1 MIYLQLRV
9 KMPDG
14 ALAAFLRALEDWQ
27 LEAPRDQQAAMAMA
41 MVLEATSLTRTH
53 IREQFAGLAIEIP
66 YRQIDKQ
73 AWPFE
78 G

>member
-27 LEAPRDQQAAMAMA
+27 LEAPRDQQATIGMAA
-41 MVLEATSLTRTH
+41 VLESTGLTRAQV
-53 IREQFAGLAIEIP
+53 REQFAGLAIEIP
-66 YRQIDKQ
+66 YRQRDLQ

>member
-27 LEAPRDQQAAMAMA
+27 LEAPRDQQAAIGLAL
-41 MVLEATSLTRTH
+41 VLEATTLTRAQV
-53 IREQFAGLAIEIP
+53 REQFAALAVEIP
-66 YRQIDKQ
+66 YRQLNKQ

>member
-27 LEAPRDQQAAMAMA
+27 QEAPRDQQAAIAMA
-41 MVLEATSLTRTH
+41 CVLEATQLTRQQVH
-53 IREQFAGLAIEIP
+53 EVFAGLAREIP